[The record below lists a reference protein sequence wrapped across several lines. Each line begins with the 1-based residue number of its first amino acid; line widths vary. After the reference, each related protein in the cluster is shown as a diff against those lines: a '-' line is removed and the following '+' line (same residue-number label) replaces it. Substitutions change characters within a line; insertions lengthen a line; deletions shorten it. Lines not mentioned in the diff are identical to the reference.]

1 MGANRI
7 YRMDRIGWIGDPE
20 IAVSVHLCYCGLQSE
35 VDTRWDVGR
44 TQRAHMQRGQGRQFM
59 ASSERQ
65 DLPERVASVETA
77 IEYLAQAQVDS
88 NARFDRA
95 QADSNARSDR
105 LEAKVDRI
113 LFTIIAVGA
122 AIFAAVIAS
131 NWLG

>member
-1 MGANRI
+1 
-7 YRMDRIGWIGDPE
+7 
-20 IAVSVHLCYCGLQSE
+20 
-35 VDTRWDVGR
+35 
-44 TQRAHMQRGQGRQFM
+44 M
-59 ASSERQ
+59 ATSERQ

-88 NARFDRA
+88 NARSDRA
-95 QADSNARSDR
+95 QADSNARFDR